1 MSRIRASF
9 RIAIVLLA
17 LLFLVGPVFVA
28 RAQTN
33 PAQAPVQ
40 SAAIPND
47 TQYLWIAGSS
57 FQTRDSTTAFETT
70 RNTNNQPTGCI
81 YATSSGEFTA
91 PVAVPNGATILG
103 LDYYLNDTGTS
114 QTKAELTLNDSDMIM
129 PRELITVEISSSIGL
144 TNTYAPIRAPYAPY
158 VVNMQNRGL
167 FLEWF
172 PRVTNASM
180 QLCGVRIAY
189 TAPAEPR
196 PATDYLFIVGS
207 TLVNT
212 NSATEHGYAG
222 AGCTFVK
229 INGRTLNADVD
240 LPQGSQL
247 TAVRT
252 YFRDVNSADLTVKLI
267 ASNGQGVTNTLATLT
282 RPVSDTALVNADQN
296 LNYTV
301 NESNE
306 SLSVVADFAGVLSN
320 QLRLCGVRFQ
330 YSNPT
335 TEPTQDSRFITGS
348 TFVPRR
354 SNVNYS
360 SDANGCVNVSNEI
373 EDLTANVTAPEGAKA
388 ARVTFYYKNA
398 AAGPTLNLY
407 SFVGSGE
414 FTQITSVPVMGTGTQ
429 NSVSINYPI
438 ENTDQG
444 LALVWDA
451 SSASSE
457 YALCG
462 AKIDFLYTQQVFL
475 PIALNNY

>member
-9 RIAIVLLA
+9 RLAIVLLA
-17 LLFLVGPVFVA
+17 MLFLVGPVFVA
-28 RAQTN
+28 RAQVS
-33 PAQAPVQ
+33 PAQTQAP
-40 SAAIPND
+40 ATPND

-70 RNTNNQPTGCI
+70 RNVNNQPTGCI

-103 LDYYLNDTGTS
+103 LDYYLYDTSTT
-114 QTKAELTLNDSDMIM
+114 QTKAELVLSDSDMVT
-129 PRELITVEISSSIGL
+129 PRELITVEISSSVGL
-144 TNTYAPIRAPYAPY
+144 TNTYAPMSSQYAPY
-158 VVNMQNRGL
+158 VVNMQTRGL

-172 PRVTNASM
+172 PRVTNAAM

-196 PATDYLFIVGS
+196 PSTDYLFIVGS

-212 NSATEHGYAG
+212 NSSTEHGYAG

-247 TAVRT
+247 TAVRS
-252 YFRDVNSADLTVKLI
+252 YFRDINSADLTVKLI

-282 RPVSDTALVNADQN
+282 SPVSNTAVVNADQS

-301 NESNE
+301 NESSE
-306 SLSVVADFAGVLSN
+306 SLSVLADFGGVLSN
-320 QLRLCGVRFQ
+320 QIRLCGVRFQ
-330 YSNPT
+330 YTNPSAK
-335 TEPTQDSRFITGS
+335 PSQDSRFITGS

-354 SNVNYS
+354 SNVNYT
-360 SDANGCVNVSNEI
+360 SDANGCVNVSNEV
-373 EDLTANVTAPEGAKA
+373 EDLTTNVTAPEGAKA

-407 SFVGSGE
+407 SFVGSGD
-414 FTQITSVPVMGTGTQ
+414 FTSITSVPVMGTGTQ
-429 NSVSINYPI
+429 NSVNINYPI
-438 ENTDQG
+438 ENEDKG
-444 LALVWDA
+444 FALVWDA

-475 PIALNNY
+475 PATLNNY